1 MILHRA
7 SFFNFSTVVVLSMLF
22 LLSGCGK
29 KQGTFVSDDS
39 SSNPVTTVTSS
50 SQSGDA
56 GNDPTGLSSGMISPP
71 QVKVNGIVYVYHYNG
86 KRERLTDEYE
96 IIGTVTEVNDYE
108 IPKDDFCA
116 GGGELNLR
124 TGQEIYVYK
133 QNDSVVAVR
142 CEDGYYM
149 FYKE

>member
-39 SSNPVTTVTSS
+39 SPNPVTTVTSS

-71 QVKVNGIVYVYHYNG
+71 QVRIKGIVYVYHYNG
-86 KRERLTDEYE
+86 RKERLNDDYE
-96 IIGTVTEVNDYE
+96 IIGTINDVNDYE
-108 IPKDDFCA
+108 IPKDDCCA
-116 GGGELNLR
+116 GGRELDLQV
-124 TGQEIYVYK
+124 GQEILGLK
-133 QNDSVVAVR
+133 QNDSVIAVK